1 MMELQ
6 IKGQVYQFKFGFGFM
21 REIDKQQIVKAPN
34 GTQQNIG
41 FQMAVGG
48 ILDGDAQALE
58 DVLLLANK
66 GQEPR
71 LTSDV
76 LEEYIE
82 DEETDVDALFDG
94 VIDFLNKSNV
104 SKKKTLNLLK
114 QAEAM
119 GLISQ

>member
-71 LTSDV
+71 LTADV

-94 VIDFLNKSNV
+94 VINFLKKSNV

-119 GLISQ
+119 GIISQ

>member
-21 REIDKQQIVKAPN
+21 REIDKQQIVKAQN
-34 GTQQNIG
+34 GTQQNIV
-41 FQMAVGG
+41 FQTAVGG
-48 ILDGDAQALE
+48 ILDGDAQA
-58 DVLLLANK
+58 
-66 GQEPR
+66 
-71 LTSDV
+71 

-94 VIDFLNKSNV
+94 VIDFLKKSNV

>member
-6 IKGQVYQFKFGFGFM
+6 IKGQAYQFKFGFGFM
-21 REIDKQQIVKAPN
+21 REIDKRQIVKAPN

-41 FQMAVGG
+41 FQTAVGG
-48 ILDGDAQALE
+48 IFDGDAQALE

-71 LTSDV
+71 LTADV

-82 DEETDVDALFDG
+82 DEATDVDALFNG
-94 VIDFLNKSNV
+94 VIDFLKKSNV

>member
-6 IKGQVYQFKFGFGFM
+6 IKGQAYQFKFGFGFM
-21 REIDKQQIVKAPN
+21 REIDKRQIVKAPN

-41 FQMAVGG
+41 FQTAVGG

-71 LTSDV
+71 LTADV

-94 VIDFLNKSNV
+94 VIDFLKKSNV

-114 QAEAM
+114 QAEVM

>member
-21 REIDKQQIVKAPN
+21 REIDKHQTVKAPN

-41 FQMAVGG
+41 FQTAVGG

-71 LTSDV
+71 LTADV

-94 VIDFLNKSNV
+94 VIDFLKKSNV

>member
-41 FQMAVGG
+41 FQTAVGG

-71 LTSDV
+71 LTADV

-82 DEETDVDALFDG
+82 NEETDVDALFNG
-94 VIDFLNKSNV
+94 VIDFLKKSNV

>member
-6 IKGQVYQFKFGFGFM
+6 IKGQGYQFKVGFGFM
-21 REIDKQQIVKAPN
+21 RESDKQQTVKAPN

-41 FQMAVGG
+41 FQTAVGG

-71 LTSDV
+71 LTADV

-94 VIDFLNKSNV
+94 VIDFLKKSNV

>member
-6 IKGQVYQFKFGFGFM
+6 IKGQAYQFKFGFGFM
-21 REIDKQQIVKAPN
+21 REIDKRQIVKAPN

-41 FQMAVGG
+41 FQTAVGG

-71 LTSDV
+71 LTADV

-94 VIDFLNKSNV
+94 VIDFLKKSNV

>member
-41 FQMAVGG
+41 FQTAVGG

-66 GQEPR
+66 RQDPR
-71 LTSDV
+71 LTADV

-94 VIDFLNKSNV
+94 VIDFLKKSNV

>member
-34 GTQQNIG
+34 G
-41 FQMAVGG
+41 FQTAVGG

-71 LTSDV
+71 LTADV

-94 VIDFLNKSNV
+94 VIDFLKKSNV

>member
-6 IKGQVYQFKFGFGFM
+6 VKGQVYQFKFGFGFM

-41 FQMAVGG
+41 FQTAVGG

-66 GQEPR
+66 GQDPR
-71 LTSDV
+71 LTADV

-94 VIDFLNKSNV
+94 VIDFLKKSNV

>member
-21 REIDKQQIVKAPN
+21 REIDNRQTVKAPN

-41 FQMAVGG
+41 FQTAVGG

-71 LTSDV
+71 LTADV

-94 VIDFLNKSNV
+94 VIDFLKKSNV

>member
-6 IKGQVYQFKFGFGFM
+6 IKAQAYQFKFGFGFM
-21 REIDKQQIVKAPN
+21 REIDKRQIVKAPN

-41 FQMAVGG
+41 FQTAVGG

-71 LTSDV
+71 LTADV

-82 DEETDVDALFDG
+82 DEETDVDALFNG
-94 VIDFLNKSNV
+94 VIDFLKKSNV

>member
-1 MMELQ
+1 
-6 IKGQVYQFKFGFGFM
+6 M
-21 REIDKQQIVKAPN
+21 REIDKQQTVKAPN

-41 FQMAVGG
+41 FQTAVGG

-71 LTSDV
+71 LTADV

-94 VIDFLNKSNV
+94 VIDFLKKSNV

>member
-6 IKGQVYQFKFGFGFM
+6 VKGQVYQFKFGFGFM

-41 FQMAVGG
+41 FQTAVGG

-71 LTSDV
+71 LTADV

-82 DEETDVDALFDG
+82 DEGTDVDALFDG
-94 VIDFLNKSNV
+94 VIDFLKKSNV

>member
-1 MMELQ
+1 
-6 IKGQVYQFKFGFGFM
+6 M

-41 FQMAVGG
+41 FQTAVGG

-71 LTSDV
+71 LTADV

-94 VIDFLNKSNV
+94 VIDFLKKSNV

>member
-6 IKGQVYQFKFGFGFM
+6 IREQVYQFKFGFGFM

-41 FQMAVGG
+41 FQTAVGG

-71 LTSDV
+71 LTADV

-82 DEETDVDALFDG
+82 NEETDVDALFDG
-94 VIDFLNKSNV
+94 VIDFLKKSNV

>member
-48 ILDGDAQALE
+48 ILDCDAQALE

-71 LTSDV
+71 LTADV

-94 VIDFLNKSNV
+94 VIDFLKKSNV

-119 GLISQ
+119 GIISQ

>member
-21 REIDKQQIVKAPN
+21 SEIDKQQIVKAPN

-41 FQMAVGG
+41 FQTAVGG

-71 LTSDV
+71 LTADV

-94 VIDFLNKSNV
+94 VIDFLKKSNV

>member
-6 IKGQVYQFKFGFGFM
+6 VKGQVYQFKFGFGFM

-41 FQMAVGG
+41 FKTAVGG

-58 DVLLLANK
+58 DVLHLANK

-71 LTSDV
+71 LTADV

-94 VIDFLNKSNV
+94 VIDFLKKSNV

>member
-6 IKGQVYQFKFGFGFM
+6 VKGQVYQFKFGFGFM

-41 FQMAVGG
+41 FQTAVGG

-58 DVLLLANK
+58 DILLLANK

-71 LTSDV
+71 LTADV

-94 VIDFLNKSNV
+94 VIDFLKKSNV

>member
-1 MMELQ
+1 
-6 IKGQVYQFKFGFGFM
+6 M
-21 REIDKQQIVKAPN
+21 REIDKRQTVKAPN

-41 FQMAVGG
+41 FQTAVGG

-71 LTSDV
+71 LTADV

-82 DEETDVDALFDG
+82 DEETDVDALFNG
-94 VIDFLNKSNV
+94 VIDFLKKSNV

>member
-21 REIDKQQIVKAPN
+21 REIDKQQTVKAPN

-41 FQMAVGG
+41 FQTAVGG

-71 LTSDV
+71 LTADV
-76 LEEYIE
+76 LEEYI
-82 DEETDVDALFDG
+82 EETDVDALFDG
-94 VIDFLNKSNV
+94 VIDFLKKSNV

>member
-6 IKGQVYQFKFGFGFM
+6 IKGQAYQFKFGFGFM
-21 REIDKQQIVKAPN
+21 REIDKRQTVEAPN

-41 FQMAVGG
+41 FQTAVGG

-71 LTSDV
+71 LTADV

-82 DEETDVDALFDG
+82 NEETDVDALFNG
-94 VIDFLNKSNV
+94 VIDFLKKSNV

>member
-6 IKGQVYQFKFGFGFM
+6 VKGQVYQFKFGFGFM

-41 FQMAVGG
+41 FQTAVGG

-66 GQEPR
+66 WQEPR
-71 LTSDV
+71 LTADV

-94 VIDFLNKSNV
+94 VIDFLKKSNV

>member
-6 IKGQVYQFKFGFGFM
+6 VKGQVYQFKFGFGFM

-41 FQMAVGG
+41 FQTAVGG

-71 LTSDV
+71 LTADV

-82 DEETDVDALFDG
+82 DEETDIDALFDG
-94 VIDFLNKSNV
+94 VIDFLKKSNV

>member
-71 LTSDV
+71 LTADV
-76 LEEYIE
+76 LAEYIE

-94 VIDFLNKSNV
+94 VIDFLKKSNV

-119 GLISQ
+119 GIISQ

>member
-6 IKGQVYQFKFGFGFM
+6 VKGQVYQFKFGFGFM

-41 FQMAVGG
+41 FQTAVGG

-71 LTSDV
+71 LTADI

-94 VIDFLNKSNV
+94 VIDFLKKSNV

>member
-94 VIDFLNKSNV
+94 VIDFLKKSNV

-114 QAEAM
+114 QAETM

>member
-6 IKGQVYQFKFGFGFM
+6 VKGQVYQFKFGFGFM

-41 FQMAVGG
+41 FQTAVGG

-71 LTSDV
+71 LTADV

-82 DEETDVDALFDG
+82 DEETDVDAIFDG
-94 VIDFLNKSNV
+94 VIDFLKKSNV

>member
-1 MMELQ
+1 M
-6 IKGQVYQFKFGFGFM
+6 
-21 REIDKQQIVKAPN
+21 
-34 GTQQNIG
+34 
-41 FQMAVGG
+41 
-48 ILDGDAQALE
+48 
-58 DVLLLANK
+58 LLLANK

-71 LTSDV
+71 LTADV

-94 VIDFLNKSNV
+94 VIDFLKKSNV

>member
-21 REIDKQQIVKAPN
+21 REIDKQQMVNAPN

-41 FQMAVGG
+41 FQTAIGG

-71 LTSDV
+71 LTADV

-94 VIDFLNKSNV
+94 VIDFLKKSNV

>member
-6 IKGQVYQFKFGFGFM
+6 IKEQTYQFKFGFGFM
-21 REIDKQQIVKAPN
+21 REIDKRQTVKAPN

-41 FQMAVGG
+41 FQTAVGG

-71 LTSDV
+71 LTADV

-82 DEETDVDALFDG
+82 NEETDVDALFNG
-94 VIDFLNKSNV
+94 VIDFLKKSNV

>member
-1 MMELQ
+1 
-6 IKGQVYQFKFGFGFM
+6 M
-21 REIDKQQIVKAPN
+21 REIDKQQTVKAPN

-41 FQMAVGG
+41 FQTAVGG

-66 GQEPR
+66 RQEPR
-71 LTSDV
+71 LTADV

-94 VIDFLNKSNV
+94 VIDFLKKSNV

>member
-21 REIDKQQIVKAPN
+21 REIDKRQIVKAPN

-41 FQMAVGG
+41 FQTAVGG

-71 LTSDV
+71 LTADV

-82 DEETDVDALFDG
+82 NEETDVDALFNG
-94 VIDFLNKSNV
+94 VIDFLKKSNV

-119 GLISQ
+119 GIISQ

>member
-21 REIDKQQIVKAPN
+21 REIDKQQTVKAPN

-41 FQMAVGG
+41 FQTAVGG

-71 LTSDV
+71 LTADA

-94 VIDFLNKSNV
+94 VIDFLKKSNV

>member
-6 IKGQVYQFKFGFGFM
+6 IKGQAYQFKFGFGFM
-21 REIDKQQIVKAPN
+21 REIDKRQIVKAPN

-41 FQMAVGG
+41 FQTAVGG

-71 LTSDV
+71 LTADI

-82 DEETDVDALFDG
+82 DEETDVDALFNG
-94 VIDFLNKSNV
+94 VIDFLKKSNV

>member
-71 LTSDV
+71 LTADV

-82 DEETDVDALFDG
+82 DEETEVDALFDG
-94 VIDFLNKSNV
+94 VIDFLKKSNV

-119 GLISQ
+119 GIISQ

>member
-6 IKGQVYQFKFGFGFM
+6 VKGQVYQFKFGFGFM
-21 REIDKQQIVKAPN
+21 REIDKQQTVKAPN

-41 FQMAVGG
+41 FQTAVGG

-58 DVLLLANK
+58 DVLLANK

-71 LTSDV
+71 LTADV

-94 VIDFLNKSNV
+94 VIDFLKKSNV

-114 QAEAM
+114 QAEPM

>member
-41 FQMAVGG
+41 FQTAVGG

-66 GQEPR
+66 GQDPR
-71 LTSDV
+71 LTADV

-82 DEETDVDALFDG
+82 DEETDVDALFDR
-94 VIDFLNKSNV
+94 VIDFLKKSNV